1 MAKCIML
8 GVDVHDETL
17 VVKMAVGTE
26 QPETHRC
33 ANSLR
38 GRGQFWKALKAIV
51 KKQGCDRVVMAYEA
65 SCQGFGLYDEARE
78 EGLECHVLA
87 PTKIA
92 RSVQHLRRKTD
103 EEDAQRLF
111 EVVRGHVLA
120 GNELPTVAV
129 PDLMTREDR
138 EVTRA
143 RQDVSEKLTLL
154 KTQVQTLLKRNGLCR
169 PKATGKGWTKFFEA
183 WLQGQAGDSSD
194 LQDGAHIALATL
206 LRQKEAVEK
215 EIELLDREVA
225 RLSRKKRY
233 AGPVEALTA
242 VSGVGVLTAM
252 LLLTELGDLSRFAS
266 RKQIGAYL
274 GLVPSS
280 NESGKRGD
288 RKGHITHQGLWRVR
302 RALCQCTWTRVRT
315 DPEAKAAYA
324 RIVARNPKHK
334 KIAVV
339 AMMRRLAVLLW
350 HIGLDA
356 QRRNDC
362 FEREAV

>member
-1 MAKCIML
+1 MSKCIML
-8 GVDVHDETL
+8 GTDVHDATL
-17 VVKMAVGTE
+17 VVKMAVDTE
-26 QPETHRC
+26 KPETQRYD
-33 ANSLR
+33 NNLR
-38 GRGQFWKALKAIV
+38 GRRQLWRALKAIV

-78 EGLECHVLA
+78 EGLECYVLA

-120 GNELPTVAV
+120 GNELPTVTV
-129 PDLMTREDR
+129 PDLTTREDR
-138 EVTRA
+138 EITRA
-143 RQDVSEKLTLL
+143 RQDVSEKMTSL
-154 KTQVQTLLKRNGLCR
+154 KTQVQTLLKRHGLCR
-169 PKATGKGWTKFFEA
+169 PKVSGKGWTKSFEA
-183 WLQGQAGDSSD
+183 WLQGQAGESSA
-194 LQDGAHIALATL
+194 LPYGVRVALATL
-206 LRQKEAVEK
+206 LRQKEAIEK
-215 EIELLDREVA
+215 EIELLDREVEI
-225 RLSRKKRY
+225 LSGQKRY
-233 AGPVEALTA
+233 AGPVEALIA

-252 LLLTELGDLSRFAS
+252 LLLTELGDLSRFTS

-280 NESGKRGD
+280 NESGKSGD

-302 RALCQCTWTRVRT
+302 RALCQCTWARVRT
-315 DPEAKAAYA
+315 NPEAKAAYA

-356 QRRNDC
+356 QQRNAC
-362 FEREAV
+362 FAREAV